1 MRVLLKSAYNT
12 CTSNQAPACP
22 FLLFCKIIQQQQ
34 KNLAVPMLCLY
45 TPNVHIHGI
54 NSSKYGQTR
63 LELVSLIFVVV
74 SL

>member
-1 MRVLLKSAYNT
+1 
-12 CTSNQAPACP
+12 
-22 FLLFCKIIQQQQ
+22 
-34 KNLAVPMLCLY
+34 MLCLY

-74 SL
+74 SMKRRIRIGCLAKQKSGHEIPSKKSEVLS